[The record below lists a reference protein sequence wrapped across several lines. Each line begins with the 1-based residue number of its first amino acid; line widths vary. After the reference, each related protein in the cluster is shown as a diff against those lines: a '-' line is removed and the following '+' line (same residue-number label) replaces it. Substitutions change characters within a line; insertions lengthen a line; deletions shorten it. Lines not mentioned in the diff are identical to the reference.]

1 MKDAGSMGIEIPY
14 TITLKLPR
22 PVKRSDNPLA
32 ILSED
37 KKTVTIKYNLVE
49 MMGPSAEI

>member
-1 MKDAGSMGIEIPY
+1 MGIEIPY

-22 PVKRSDNPLA
+22 PVKKSDNPLA

-37 KKTVTIKYNLVE
+37 KKTVTIKYNLIE
-49 MMGPSAEI
+49 MMDHPQKFEYTIEY